1 MQSKFPYCY
10 FICCVFWWQTIL
22 ETEKSELVLHLTG
35 THPDGQPLN
44 VMFPFAVP
52 TDLRSSSLLLVC
64 WCVLL
69 SGFIMSWFEY
79 YIIKYCFPPSNYPDS
94 SPSDMDHASDRHAEA
109 VNPLGRWATW
119 GVMVVLPS
127 QAQVPGPQD
136 PILHFLLP
144 DLINKGINMSQK
156 GFTPCYSLGSFT

>member
-119 GVMVVLPS
+119 GVMVVLPLTGS
-127 QAQVPGPQD
+127 SSWPTGSYLALSPSRSYKQGDKYESERFHP
-136 PILHFLLP
+136 LL
-144 DLINKGINMSQK
+144 
-156 GFTPCYSLGSFT
+156 